1 MNAET
6 PSPTNRQTNEIGQ
19 SIKRRRLLMH
29 RIVVKANDLNDNPIG
44 RQVAESQCPCHQ
56 EKPLKITL
64 EELAHHTTA
73 EIHNV
78 RPQLVAELAAKIECT
93 LKAII
98 NDPYQPIEYDP
109 PAKRALRDARCLLDT
124 AMEIQKCTTVEQ
136 RAVNRKIHQ
145 KRKVEDGLAKIIN
158 TP

>member
-64 EELAHHTTA
+64 EELTHT
-73 EIHNV
+73 
-78 RPQLVAELAAKIECT
+78 
-93 LKAII
+93 
-98 NDPYQPIEYDP
+98 P
-109 PAKRALRDARCLLDT
+109 PPKS
-124 AMEIQKCTTVEQ
+124 TT
-136 RAVNRKIHQ
+136 
-145 KRKVEDGLAKIIN
+145 
-158 TP
+158 

>member
-1 MNAET
+1 MYT
-6 PSPTNRQTNEIGQ
+6 PTPPTNRQADEIGT

-29 RIVVKANDLNDNPIG
+29 RIIIKANDLNDNPIG

-64 EELAHHTTA
+64 EELAQHTTA
-73 EIHNV
+73 KIHNV
-78 RPQLVAELAAKIECT
+78 RPQLIAELAAKIECT

-98 NDPYQPIEYDP
+98 NDPYQPIEYEP
-109 PAKRALRDARCLLDT
+109 PAKRALSDARCLLDT
-124 AMEIQKCTTVEQ
+124 ALEIQKCTTVER
-136 RAVNRKIHQ
+136 RAVNRKIHE
-145 KRKVEDGLAKIIN
+145 KRKIEDGLAKIIK